1 MDVPHGRYKISILV
15 LGERFILQ
23 IEDGPFIQTFKYR
36 VPEEFKDAEEVKRLV
51 DEHFLEKISLNFSQM
66 AELRKKAFQKEEDS
80 IDFTFP
86 EII

>member
-1 MDVPHGRYKISILV
+1 MDIPHSRYKISILA
-15 LGERFILQ
+15 LGERLLLQ

-36 VPEEFKDAEEVKRLV
+36 VPEEFKDAEEIKRLV
-51 DEHFLEKISLNFSQM
+51 DDYFLEKIGLNFKQM

-80 IDFTFP
+80 IDFNFP

>member
-1 MDVPHGRYKISILV
+1 MDIPHSRYKISILA
-15 LGERFILQ
+15 LGERMLLQ

-51 DEHFLEKISLNFSQM
+51 DEHFLEKIGLNFREM
-66 AELRKKAFQKEEDS
+66 GELRKKAFHKEEDKE
-80 IDFTFP
+80 DFNFP